1 MSYRNQFAALLG
13 VLAVIAAVYYFA
25 TANRSSDLVLIG
37 TVDSNQ
43 VIVSAKI
50 PGRIERLAVDE
61 GSVVKQG
68 DVIAELDRAELQAQ
82 ANAAAAQLM
91 SMGSQVSSS
100 ASTSAQAQGETSSDV
115 ASARAQLAEAQ
126 ANLELERLDNVRM
139 VKLAEEGVASQQD
152 RDRSN
157 AALKAAQARV
167 KSLEDQVKAAQART
181 HQARAAASNVSA
193 TRAQMNAAQAQ
204 LAEAETRLG
213 YTQVRAPVAGTVSVR
228 AARQGEV
235 VNAGQPIVTV
245 VDLSDVWVRVAVP
258 ETESDGVALGDA
270 LKVRLPSGRML
281 DGKVI
286 FKGVE
291 ADFAT
296 QRDVGRSKRDIKAVV
311 LKVRV
316 DNRDQRLTPGMT
328 AEVLVPARKK

>member
-1 MSYRNQFAALLG
+1 MSYRNRFAALLG
-13 VLAVIAAVYYFA
+13 VLAVIAAIYYFA

-100 ASTSAQAQGETSSDV
+100 ASTAAQAQGETSSDV

-152 RDRSN
+152 RDRSQRPDGSTTTRR
-157 AALKAAQARV
+157 ATLRLVSGLRTYTV
-167 KSLEDQVKAAQART
+167 K
-181 HQARAAASNVSA
+181 
-193 TRAQMNAAQAQ
+193 
-204 LAEAETRLG
+204 
-213 YTQVRAPVAGTVSVR
+213 
-228 AARQGEV
+228 
-235 VNAGQPIVTV
+235 
-245 VDLSDVWVRVAVP
+245 
-258 ETESDGVALGDA
+258 
-270 LKVRLPSGRML
+270 LPSPSTKPTTYSGLRFF
-281 DGKVI
+281 I
-286 FKGVE
+286 E
-291 ADFAT
+291 
-296 QRDVGRSKRDIKAVV
+296 
-311 LKVRV
+311 
-316 DNRDQRLTPGMT
+316 
-328 AEVLVPARKK
+328 

>member
-1 MSYRNQFAALLG
+1 MSYRNRIAALLG
-13 VLAVIAAVYYFA
+13 VLAVIAAIYYFA
-25 TANRSSDLVLIG
+25 TANNSSDLSLIG

-50 PGRIERLAVDE
+50 PGRIERLLVEE

-68 DVIAELDRAELQAQ
+68 DVIAELDRAELEAQ
-82 ANAAAAQLM
+82 VRAATAQLA
-91 SMGSQVSSS
+91 SLGSQVSSS
-100 ASTSAQAQGETSSDV
+100 QATATQASGETTSDV
-115 ASARAQLAEAQ
+115 ASARALLAEAQ
-126 ANLELERLDNVRM
+126 ANLEREQLDNARM
-139 VKLAEEGVASQQD
+139 VKLAQEGVASQQD

-157 AALKAAQARV
+157 AALKAAQAQV
-167 KSLEDQVKAAQART
+167 KSLEDQVKAAEART
-181 HQARAAASNVSA
+181 HSAHAAASNLSA

-204 LAEAETRLG
+204 LAEAQTRLG
-213 YTQVRAPVAGTVSVR
+213 YTQVVAPISGTVSVR

-270 LKVRLPSGRML
+270 LKVRLLSGRVL
-281 DGKVI
+281 DGTVI

-296 QRDVGRSKRDIKAVV
+296 QRDVGRSKRDIKTVV

>member
-1 MSYRNQFAALLG
+1 MSYRNRFAALLG
-13 VLAVIAAVYYFA
+13 VLTVIAAIYYFA

>member
-1 MSYRNQFAALLG
+1 MNYRNKFAALLG
-13 VLAVIAAVYYFA
+13 VLAVLAAIYYFA
-25 TANRSSDLVLIG
+25 TVHSSSDLSLIG

-50 PGRIERLAVDE
+50 PGRIERLLVEE
-61 GSVVKQG
+61 GSVVRQG
-68 DVIAELDRAELQAQ
+68 DVIAELDRAELEAQ
-82 ANAAAAQLM
+82 AKAAAAQVASL
-91 SMGSQVSSS
+91 GSRVSSS
-100 ASTSAQAQGETSSDV
+100 VATAAQASGETSSDV
-115 ASARAQLAEAQ
+115 ASARALVTQAQ
-126 ANLELERLDNVRM
+126 ADLEREQLDNVRI
-139 VKLAEEGVASQQD
+139 VKLAQEGVASQQD

-167 KSLEDQVKAAQART
+167 KSLQDQVKAAQART
-181 HQARAAASNVSA
+181 QQAQAAASNVSSA
-193 TRAQMNAAQAQ
+193 RSDMNAAQAQ
-204 LAEAETRLG
+204 LAEAQTRLG
-213 YTQVRAPVAGTVSVR
+213 YTQVLAPVSGTVSVR

-235 VNAGQPIVTV
+235 VNAGQPIITI
-245 VDLSDVWVRVAVP
+245 VDLSDVWVLAAVP

-270 LKVRLPSGRML
+270 LKVRLPSGRVL

-296 QRDVGRSKRDIKAVV
+296 QRDVGRSKRDIKTVL

-328 AEVLVPARKK
+328 AEVLVPVKKK

>member
-1 MSYRNQFAALLG
+1 MSYRNRIAALLG
-13 VLAVIAAVYYFA
+13 VLAVIAAIYYFA
-25 TANRSSDLVLIG
+25 TANRSSDLSLIG

-50 PGRIERLAVDE
+50 PGRIERLLVEE

-68 DVIAELDRAELQAQ
+68 DVIAELDRAELEAQ
-82 ANAAAAQLM
+82 VRAATAQLA
-91 SMGSQVSSS
+91 SLGSQVSSS
-100 ASTSAQAQGETSSDV
+100 QATAAQASGETTSDV
-115 ASARAQLAEAQ
+115 ASARALLAEAQ
-126 ANLELERLDNVRM
+126 ANLEREQLDNVRM
-139 VKLAEEGVASQQD
+139 VKLAQDGVASQQD

-157 AALKAAQARV
+157 AALKAAQAQV
-167 KSLEDQVKAAQART
+167 KSLEDQVKAAEART
-181 HQARAAASNVSA
+181 HSAHAAASNLSA

-204 LAEAETRLG
+204 LAEAQTRLG
-213 YTQVRAPVAGTVSVR
+213 YTQVVAPVSGTVSVR

-245 VDLSDVWVRVAVP
+245 VDLSDVWVRAAVP

-281 DGKVI
+281 DGTVI

-296 QRDVGRSKRDIKAVV
+296 QRDVGRSKRDIKTVV

>member
-1 MSYRNQFAALLG
+1 MNYRNKFLALLG
-13 VLAVIAAVYYFA
+13 VLAVIAAIYYFA
-25 TANRSSDLVLIG
+25 TANRSSDLSLIG

-50 PGRIERLAVDE
+50 PGRIERLLVEE

-68 DVIAELDRAELQAQ
+68 DAIAELDRAELEAQ
-82 ANAAAAQLM
+82 AKAAAAQLA
-91 SMGSQVSSS
+91 SLGSRVSSS
-100 ASTSAQAQGETSSDV
+100 QATAAQASGETSSDV
-115 ASARAQLAEAQ
+115 ASARALLAEAQ
-126 ANLELERLDNVRM
+126 ADLEREQLDNVRM

-167 KSLEDQVKAAQART
+167 KSLQDQLKAAEART

-193 TRAQMNAAQAQ
+193 ARSEMNAAQAQ
-204 LAEAETRLG
+204 LAEAETRLS
-213 YTQVRAPVAGTVSVR
+213 YTQVVAPVSGTVSVR

-235 VNAGQPIVTV
+235 VNAGQPIVTI
-245 VDLSDVWVRVAVP
+245 VDLSDVWVRAAVP

-270 LKVRLPSGRML
+270 LKVRLLSGRVL
-281 DGKVI
+281 DGTVI

-296 QRDVGRSKRDIKAVV
+296 QRDVGRSKRDIKTVV

>member
-1 MSYRNQFAALLG
+1 MSYRNRFLILLG
-13 VLAVIAAVYYFA
+13 ALAVAAAIYYFA
-25 TANRSSDLVLIG
+25 TANRSGDLSLIG

-50 PGRIERLAVDE
+50 PGRIERLLVDE
-61 GSVVKQG
+61 GTEVKQG
-68 DVIAELDRAELQAQ
+68 DVIAELDKAELEAQ
-82 ANAAAAQLM
+82 VRAAGAQLA
-91 SMGSQVSSS
+91 SLGSKVSSS
-100 ASTSAQAQGETSSDV
+100 QSTLEQASGETSSDV
-115 ASARAQLAEAQ
+115 ASARAQVVEAQ
-126 ANLELERLDNVRM
+126 ADLERERLDNIRI

-157 AALKAAQARV
+157 ASFKAAQARV
-167 KSLEDQVKAAQART
+167 KSLQDQLKAAQART
-181 HQARAAASNVSA
+181 HQAHAAASNVAA
-193 TRAQMNAAQAQ
+193 TRSDRNAAQAQ
-204 LAEAETRLG
+204 LAEAQTRLG
-213 YTQVRAPVAGTVSVR
+213 YTQVVAPVTGTVSVR

-235 VNAGQPIVTV
+235 ITVGQPIVTI
-245 VDLSDVWVRVAVP
+245 VDLSDVWVRAAVP
-258 ETESDGVALGDA
+258 ETESDSVALGDP

-296 QRDVGRSKRDIKAVV
+296 QRDVGRSKRDIKTVV

-316 DNRDQRLTPGMT
+316 DNSDKRLTPGMT
-328 AEVLVPARKK
+328 AEVLVPPRKK